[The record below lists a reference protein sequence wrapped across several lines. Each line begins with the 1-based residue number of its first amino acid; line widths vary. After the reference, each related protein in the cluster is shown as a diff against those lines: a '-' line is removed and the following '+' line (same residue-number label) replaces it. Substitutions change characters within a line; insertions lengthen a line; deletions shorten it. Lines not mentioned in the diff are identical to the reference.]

1 MTTATIT
8 APVLELRD
16 VTKRFG
22 SVEALRGVS
31 IALAPGEVH
40 CLLGDNGAGKST
52 LIKVMSGVH
61 QQTTGELL
69 IDGEQ
74 TLFTSPRDAMAHGI
88 ATVFQDLAMAPL
100 MSITRNFFLGREPQT
115 GWGPLKRIDAKKANA
130 VAYDEVIKTGVNVR
144 DTGQLVGTLSGG
156 ERQAV
161 AIARAVY
168 FGARLLILDEPTSAL
183 GVKEA
188 GVVLRYIMQA
198 RARGIAVVFI
208 THNVHHAY
216 PVGDKF
222 TILNRGASYGTFAK
236 ADATREEVLGMM
248 AGGDELHEL
257 SHELAEFARSD
268 GDGGTAEHELA
279 QALEDEAVHARH
291 GDV

>member
-1 MTTATIT
+1 M
-8 APVLELRD
+8 
-16 VTKRFG
+16 
-22 SVEALRGVS
+22 
-31 IALAPGEVH
+31 
-40 CLLGDNGAGKST
+40 
-52 LIKVMSGVH
+52 
-61 QQTTGELL
+61 
-69 IDGEQ
+69 
-74 TLFTSPRDAMAHGI
+74 
-88 ATVFQDLAMAPL
+88 
-100 MSITRNFFLGREPQT
+100 
-115 GWGPLKRIDAKKANA
+115 
-130 VAYDEVIKTGVNVR
+130 NVR

-208 THNVHHAY
+208 THNVHHALSGRR
-216 PVGDKF
+216 PVHHPQPRRQLRRPSPRR
-222 TILNRGASYGTFAK
+222 TPPAR
-236 ADATREEVLGMM
+236 RCLGMM

-257 SHELAEFARSD
+257 SHELAEFARTD
-268 GDGGTAEHELA
+268 DDGGTAEHELA
-279 QALEDEAVHARH
+279 RALEDEAVHARH